1 VRRAMVLFLA
11 AAAGGAAGWTQEAKN
26 THKPLAPMVGRAL
39 GDMGKDA
46 VMPPTLAN
54 LLGLTAN
61 RESVAVKQVAAN
73 IKGTDMI
80 GFNVSTR
87 DHQVIVIFRETPTV
101 RSYFLTAPDGVLRKV
116 IETRKPA
123 NGTGDFETSELR
135 PATVEKRFE
144 KERQCWIDVAQTS
157 TVAPSCYSAA
167 N

>member
-1 VRRAMVLFLA
+1 VRRGMVLILA
-11 AAAGGAAGWTQEAKN
+11 AVAGGSPGWMQEAKN
-26 THKPLAPMVGRAL
+26 AQKPLAPMVRRTL

-54 LLGLTAN
+54 LLGLTPN
-61 RESVAVKQVAAN
+61 RESVAVKQVAAK
-73 IKGTDMI
+73 IKETDMI
-80 GFNVSTR
+80 GFNVSTSNHG
-87 DHQVIVIFRETPTV
+87 DIVIFRETPTV

-123 NGTGDFETSELR
+123 NGTGDFVTSELR

-144 KERQCWIDVAQTS
+144 KERQCWMDVAQTS
-157 TVAPSCYSAA
+157 NLAPSCYSAE